1 MAIVSLIRGTRVP
14 GYPVPGYVTQE
25 LHWLCTKARELA
37 FVNMAAARRKFA
49 DFLADDGSLCQS
61 EGVGILSDKD
71 GADTTG
77 LSKSDADKEAL
88 LRHIEATQVGVDLS
102 VKTPFGNRRVTFADY
117 TASGRA
123 LSGIEDVIRQVVL
136 PHYANTHTTASATG
150 MQTTLFRA
158 EARSFV
164 RRCINAE
171 NNKDA
176 VLFTGTGCTGAV
188 VKMLQLLQGTTKW
201 RSAMQ
206 SNTPPVVLVGP
217 YEHHSNL
224 LPWRES
230 GARVVEVK
238 EAAAGGVDMED
249 LTQLLTEYESWPLK
263 IGTFSAASNITG
275 ILTDTVAVSIALHKH
290 GALAFFDFATAGP

>member
-1 MAIVSLIRGTRVP
+1 
-14 GYPVPGYVTQE
+14 
-25 LHWLCTKARELA
+25 
-37 FVNMAAARRKFA
+37 MAAARRKFA
-49 DFLADDGSLCQS
+49 DFLSDDASLSQA
-61 EGVGILSDKD
+61 EGAYPFIDGKGDQNGAAKASD
-71 GADTTG
+71 GADW
-77 LSKSDADKEAL
+77 DKQAL
-88 LRHIEATQVGVDLS
+88 LRHIEDTQVGAGTV
-102 VKTPFGNRRVTFADY
+102 VKTPFGHRRIVFADY

-123 LSGIEDVIRQVVL
+123 LAGIEDVIRQVVL

-188 VKMLQLLQGTTKW
+188 VKMLQMLQGTTKW
-201 RSAMQ
+201 RSCIQ
-206 SNTPPVVLVGP
+206 SSTPPLIIVGP

-230 GARVVEVK
+230 GAKVVEVR
-238 EAAAGGVDMED
+238 EAAAGGVDMIHLSQILSEYAVWPFKVC
-249 LTQLLTEYESWPLK
+249 LLPYWRCC
-263 IGTFSAASNITG
+263 N
-275 ILTDTVAVSIALHKH
+275 
-290 GALAFFDFATAGP
+290 